1 MRDSRGLL
9 ILLVVVLVVATV
21 VWLATRPIPERSR
34 PEAEDDGPIR
44 FHYTDPPLTSPGLE
58 VTGVEVHGAI
68 YPSYTSWAVT
78 MSCAEAEGCSG
89 SIVVVIDYRNGADTQ
104 QIMLASRVDVPPGGE
119 LRFQG
124 LQDSSTP
131 VSDITMLNLKVNES
145 RRSADRLDE
154 VED

>member
-9 ILLVVVLVVATV
+9 ILLAVVLVVATV
-21 VWLATRPIPERSR
+21 VWLAIRPTPDR
-34 PEAEDDGPIR
+34 PRPKAEDDEPIR
-44 FHYTDPPLTSPGLE
+44 FHYTDPPVTSPGLE
-58 VTGVEVHGAI
+58 VNGVEVHGAI

-78 MSCAEAEGCSG
+78 MSCAEADGCSG
-89 SIVVVIDYRNGADTQ
+89 SIVVEIDYRNGTDVH
-104 QIMLASRVDVPPGGE
+104 QIMMASRADVPSGGE

-131 VSDITMLNLKVNES
+131 VSEITMLSIKVNES
-145 RRSADRLDE
+145 RRSVDSMDE